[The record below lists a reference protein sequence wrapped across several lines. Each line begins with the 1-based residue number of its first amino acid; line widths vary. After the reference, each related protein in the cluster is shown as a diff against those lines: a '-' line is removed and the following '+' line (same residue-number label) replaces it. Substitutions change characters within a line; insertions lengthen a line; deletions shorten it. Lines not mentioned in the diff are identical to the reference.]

1 MSKDPYHAVEREIQA
16 SFQAAAQLHASFI
29 RIRSTAR
36 EDSEELG
43 LARSEVT
50 TIALRFIAI
59 HSDFFSLISYKRP
72 LLPSKQTSTT
82 SMRA

>member
-16 SFQAAAQLHASFI
+16 SFQTAAQLHASFI

-50 TIALRFIAI
+50 MIRLRFIAI
-59 HSDFFSLISYKRP
+59 PTFIPTSYK
-72 LLPSKQTSTT
+72 
-82 SMRA
+82 

>member
-16 SFQAAAQLHASFI
+16 SFQAAVQLHASFI

-50 TIALRFIAI
+50 TIGLHFITI
-59 HSDFFSLISYKRP
+59 PTSIPTSYKRP
-72 LLPSKQTSTT
+72 LLPLEQTSTT